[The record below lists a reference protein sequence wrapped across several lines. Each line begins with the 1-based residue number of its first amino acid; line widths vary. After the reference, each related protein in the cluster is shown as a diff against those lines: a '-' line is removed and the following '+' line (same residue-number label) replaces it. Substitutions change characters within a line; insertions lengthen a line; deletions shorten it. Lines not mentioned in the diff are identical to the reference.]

1 MGWEGGGRERDGW
14 GERHRETEKGGGGG
28 ERQGESR
35 LDEQRGRESD
45 L

>member
-1 MGWEGGGRERDGW
+1 MGREA
-14 GERHRETEKGGGGG
+14 HREKGGGGG
-28 ERQGESR
+28 GGRQGESR